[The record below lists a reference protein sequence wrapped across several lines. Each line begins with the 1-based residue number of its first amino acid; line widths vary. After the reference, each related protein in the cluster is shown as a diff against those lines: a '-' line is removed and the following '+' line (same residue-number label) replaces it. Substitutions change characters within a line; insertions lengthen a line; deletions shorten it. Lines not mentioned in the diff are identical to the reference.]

1 MTVAA
6 LQHMGGILWL
16 KQNEEEEEE
25 EEEEEDQTSWHDW
38 IQFFQP

>member
-25 EEEEEDQTSWHDW
+25 EEEEDQTSWHDW